1 MKIGSSH
8 RNLPTAGY
16 WYVSHEIRPVINTKC
31 FYKIMK
37 KKIRTVAIVGGGPS
51 GCALATLLKRKGF
64 KVGVFYLEKRPEIIV
79 GESLVPAIVPMLR
92 ELGVEEEVKNYS
104 TYKPGAS
111 VWVNKDE
118 EATSPF
124 SFGGGSLPPYAYNV
138 PRVKFD
144 KTIFDNAVKEG
155 VQFFKFAAKIEQ
167 VNGSDT
173 LKLSDDTI
181 AAINDYFEG
190 QPDLIVD
197 ATGRSRTISRMLN
210 IPTRQGY
217 RKDVALFAHLSG
229 AEKIYPYNI
238 HLHRLEKGW
247 TWRIPLPDRI
257 SVGVVINPEHLKNY
271 GSTKEEQYDNYL
283 KSDETLKK
291 FTANAKRETTV
302 MQYDNYQL
310 ISDYMYGP
318 NWVLTGDAGGFLD
331 PIFSSGLF
339 LAIKGAFR
347 LAKTIEI
354 GTDAAFKQYQKEQMR
369 ELRVWQKLVDTWYSG
384 RLFTLF
390 KVGQDRMDTAFGRF
404 IGPHM
409 QKHLTR
415 IFTGE
420 AVYRSY
426 SRSFLNFVTGSMID
440 LMKVGRLHNRKVA
453 DLEIK

>member
-1 MKIGSSH
+1 MK
-8 RNLPTAGY
+8 NK
-16 WYVSHEIRPVINTKC
+16 INT
-31 FYKIMK
+31 I
-37 KKIRTVAIVGGGPS
+37 AIIGGGPS

-64 KVGVFYLEKRPEIIV
+64 KVAVFYIEKRPEIIV

-92 ELGVEEEVKNYS
+92 ELGVEEEVRSYS

-124 SFGGGSLPPYAYNV
+124 SYGGGNLPHYAYNV

-144 KTIFDNAVKEG
+144 KTIFNNAVKAG
-155 VQFFKFAAKIEQ
+155 VQFFELAAKLELTG
-167 VNGSDT
+167 NGDE

-181 AAINDYFEG
+181 AAIGNYFEG

-197 ATGRSRTISRMLN
+197 ATGRSRTISRMLD
-210 IPTRQGY
+210 IPTRKGY
-217 RKDVALFAHLSG
+217 RKDVAVFAHLSG
-229 AEKIYPYNI
+229 AEKIEPYNI
-238 HLHRLEKGW
+238 HLHRLDKGW
-247 TWRIPLPDRI
+247 TWRIPLPDRT
-257 SVGVVINPEHLKNY
+257 SVGVVINPEHLKAY

-291 FTANAKRETTV
+291 FTANAKRETGV
-302 MQYDNYQL
+302 VQYDNYQL
-310 ISDYMYGP
+310 ISEKMYGK

-347 LAKTIEI
+347 LAKTIEK
-354 GTDAAFKQYQKEQMR
+354 GTNDAFKKYQKEQLR
-369 ELRVWQKLVDTWYSG
+369 ELYVWQKLVDTWYSG

-390 KVGQDRMDTAFGRF
+390 KVGQDRMDTALGRF
-404 IGPHM
+404 LGPHM

-415 IFTGE
+415 IFSGE

-426 SRSFLNFVTGSMID
+426 SRHFLNFVTGSMID
-440 LMKVGRLHNRKVA
+440 LMKIGRLHNRKVS

>member
-1 MKIGSSH
+1 MKH
-8 RNLPTAGY
+8 
-16 WYVSHEIRPVINTKC
+16 
-31 FYKIMK
+31 
-37 KKIRTVAIVGGGPS
+37 KIRTIAVIGGGPS

-64 KVGVFYLEKRPEIIV
+64 KVAVFYLEKRPEIIV

-92 ELGVEEEVKNYS
+92 ALGVEDEVRSYS

-111 VWVNKDE
+111 VWVSKDE

-124 SFGGGSLPPYAYNV
+124 SYGGGNLPPYAYNV

-144 KTIFDNAVKEG
+144 KTIFDNAVKAG
-155 VQFFKFAAKIEQ
+155 VQFFNYAAKIEKT
-167 VNGSDT
+167 GDAEE

-181 AAINDYFEG
+181 AGINNYFEG

-197 ATGRSRTISRMLN
+197 ATGRSRSISRLLN
-210 IPTRQGY
+210 IPTKEGY
-217 RKDVALFAHLSG
+217 RKDIAVFAHLSG
-229 AEKIYPYNI
+229 AEKIEPYNI

-247 TWRIPLPDRI
+247 TWRIPLPGRT
-257 SVGVVINPEHLKNY
+257 SVGIVINPEHLKSY
-271 GSTKEEQYDNYL
+271 GTTKEEQYDNYL
-283 KSDETLKK
+283 KSDEILKK
-291 FTANAKRETTV
+291 FTANAKRETGV
-302 MQYDNYQL
+302 VQYDNYQL
-310 ISDYMYGP
+310 ISQKMYGK

-347 LAKTIEI
+347 LADTIEV
-354 GTDAAFKQYQKEQMR
+354 GTDAAFKKYQKEQMR
-369 ELRVWQKLVDTWYSG
+369 ELYVWQKLVDTWYSG

-390 KVGQDRMDTAFGRF
+390 KVGEDRMDTAMGRF

-415 IFTGE
+415 IFSGE
-420 AVYRSY
+420 AVYKSY
-426 SRSFLNFVTGSMID
+426 SRRFLNFVTGPMID
-440 LMKVGRLHNRKVA
+440 LMRIGRLHNRKVS

>member
-1 MKIGSSH
+1 
-8 RNLPTAGY
+8 
-16 WYVSHEIRPVINTKC
+16 
-31 FYKIMK
+31 MK
-37 KKIRTVAIVGGGPS
+37 KKIRTIAVIGGGPS
-51 GCALATLLKRKGF
+51 GSALATLLKRKGF
-64 KVGVFYLEKRPEIIV
+64 KVAVFYLEKRPDIIV

-92 ELGVEEEVKNYS
+92 SLGVEDEVRSYS

-124 SFGGGSLPPYAYNV
+124 SYGGGNLPPYAYNV

-155 VQFFKFAAKIEQ
+155 VQFFNYAARIEQ
-167 VNGSDT
+167 VGNTDE

-181 AAINDYFEG
+181 AGINNYFEG

-197 ATGRSRTISRMLN
+197 ATGRSRTISRLLK
-210 IPTRQGY
+210 IPTKEGY
-217 RKDVALFAHLSG
+217 RKDVAVFAHLSG
-229 AEKIYPYNI
+229 AEKIEPFNI

-247 TWRIPLPDRI
+247 TWRIPLPGKT
-257 SVGVVINPEHLKNY
+257 SVGIVINPEHLKSY
-271 GSTKEEQYDNYL
+271 GATKEEQYDNYL
-283 KSDETLKK
+283 RSDETLQK
-291 FTANAKRETTV
+291 FTSNAKRETAV
-302 MQYDNYQL
+302 VQYDNYQL
-310 ISDYMYGP
+310 ISQKMYGQ

-347 LAKTIEI
+347 LADAIEV
-354 GTDAAFKQYQKEQMR
+354 GTDVAFKRYQKEQMR
-369 ELRVWQKLVDTWYSG
+369 ELYVWQKLVDTWYSG

-390 KVGQDRMDTAFGRF
+390 KVGEDRMDTALGRF

-415 IFTGE
+415 IFSGE
-420 AVYRSY
+420 AVYKPY
-426 SRSFLNFVTGSMID
+426 SRRFLNFVTGPMID
-440 LMKVGRLHNRKVA
+440 LMKIGRLHNRKVS